1 MKKPA
6 ETVSNSEMYELDRGT
21 ASPKEKLRRLKI
33 LADNGTPYQSYSKR
47 VGPGLEG
54 ISIEL
59 KRLIDRKIT
68 PALQENI
75 GTILD
80 NRFPEVYC
88 DVRVYPDSKDEE
100 VFSIDEENGW
110 NDDNLHVL
118 VNFVVSIPEDDSLDS
133 MARATLLSFFQK
145 EDDWTASDP
154 KISKLKKKLKLYELL
169 NIDVI
174 SEALGNLPLNGF
186 DEDEYPGFNLEIDCD
201 GVIDTKFSKLKVA
214 ALGPEI
220 LSKRIDPK
228 GPLEIKEVT
237 PKNAK
242 KEVPV
247 VIAKILE
254 ALGIPNI
261 APSKLKKT
269 DNLYALC
276 GYQDKTCLSLT
287 KSFTMHF
294 DVLTVI
300 GAKEIISVENAIDFA
315 IETLE
320 TREDD

>member
-1 MKKPA
+1 MKKPV
-6 ETVSNSEMYELDRGT
+6 ETVSNSEIYELDRGT
-21 ASPKEKLRRLKI
+21 ASPREKARRLKI
-33 LADNGTPYQSYSKR
+33 LTDNGTPYQSYAKR

-75 GTILD
+75 GAILD
-80 NRFPEVYC
+80 KRFPEVYC
-88 DVRVYPDSKDEE
+88 DVRVYPNSQDEE
-100 VFSIDEENGW
+100 IFSIDEENGW

-145 EDDWTASDP
+145 ADDWTASDP
-154 KISKLKKKLKLYELL
+154 KISKLKKKLKLYDLL

-174 SEALGNLPLNGF
+174 SEAMGNLPFNDF
-186 DEDEYPGFNLEIDCD
+186 DVAEYPGFNLEIDCD
-201 GVIDTKFSKLKVA
+201 GVIETKFSKLKVA

-220 LSKRIDPK
+220 LSKRIGLK
-228 GPLEIKEVT
+228 TPLELKTVT

-247 VIAKILE
+247 VIAKLLD
-254 ALGIPNI
+254 ALGVPNI
-261 APSKLKKT
+261 DPSKLKKT

-294 DVLTVI
+294 DVLTII
-300 GAKEIISVENAIDFA
+300 GAKEIISLENAVDFA

-320 TREDD
+320 MREDD